1 MLIYNF
7 QDFEEMFVHLS
18 IPLCDQGN
26 LLHLY
31 RVHNLP
37 LKVDGGGG
45 GDIAVDDDVA
55 DDDDESV
62 DQGNQLHLYR
72 VHNNEVDGGND
83 DIDITT
89 LTIIPNDDTG
99 KVRDGYSVTADLDTE
114 YLLTAK

>member
-26 LLHLY
+26 QLHLY

-37 LKVDGGGG
+37 LKVYGGG
-45 GDIAVDDDVA
+45 
-55 DDDDESV
+55 
-62 DQGNQLHLYR
+62 
-72 VHNNEVDGGND
+72 D

-89 LTIIPNDDTG
+89 LTKIPNDDIG

>member
-26 LLHLY
+26 QLHLY

-72 VHNNEVDGGND
+72 VHNLPLKVDGG
-83 DIDITT
+83 
-89 LTIIPNDDTG
+89 
-99 KVRDGYSVTADLDTE
+99 S
-114 YLLTAK
+114 

>member
-26 LLHLY
+26 QLHLY

-37 LKVDGGGG
+37 LKVDGGG

-72 VHNNEVDGGND
+72 VHNNKVD
-83 DIDITT
+83 I
-89 LTIIPNDDTG
+89 
-99 KVRDGYSVTADLDTE
+99 
-114 YLLTAK
+114 

>member
-26 LLHLY
+26 QLHLY

-37 LKVDGGGG
+37 LKVDI
-45 GDIAVDDDVA
+45 DIT
-55 DDDDESV
+55 SL
-62 DQGNQLHLYR
+62 NKIP
-72 VHNNEVDGGND
+72 ND

-89 LTIIPNDDTG
+89 LTKIPNDDTG